1 MPSPL
6 SGFGP
11 LTGPGSTRRLGTEAG
26 ALRREAR
33 KVRRAGGDDRRL
45 LEASGLSGMRDG
57 SISSADSNIEEDAF
71 ERRAAAG
78 LGAARQGVL
87 REMAGQGGG
96 LSGDSDTNEFGG
108 KYVKQGGSGP
118 GGTGS
123 AAVPPP
129 KTSGGQGAIPAM
141 LRRPSAEESAS
152 DDRRYNARQGVLRDV
167 MAKASESG
175 KTRRQVLEDENLK
188 RAAEGKPPLSFEA
201 DDFVSESERQKAP
214 ALEADRTRRRGIR
227 EGMIDMELT
236 GRDVADEAAAAQ
248 RRATAN
254 APAPRVPG
262 PTSRA
267 SGAAMRGPK
276 PAAPRPEPEGLRG
289 SLRQDAEY
297 VGSAVA
303 DVARGTGSQLG
314 ATIATGA
321 RRAGAVVGAGAGALR
336 NAAEVAALQASD
348 NLKTT
353 GRRVGRVTPGA
364 TGRYLRSL
372 R

>member
-57 SISSADSNIEEDAF
+57 SISSADSNIEEASF
-71 ERRAAAG
+71 NRRAAAG

-96 LSGDSDTNEFGG
+96 MSGGAPATGM
-108 KYVKQGGSGP
+108 
-118 GGTGS
+118 GTGS

-129 KTSGGQGAIPAM
+129 TTGAGTGAKTPPTTGAGTGTKTPPTTGTGTGTGTETPPTTGAGTGAGAGAGTGTGTSGGRTPIAGKSLKPT
-141 LRRPSAEESAS
+141 AEESAS

-175 KTRRQVLEDENLK
+175 KTRREVLDFENEVRK
-188 RAAEGKPPLSFEA
+188 IQGKPALSFE
-201 DDFVSESERQKAP
+201 DDEFVTESERQKAP

-248 RRATAN
+248 RRAAADARTTQRRAVLQESLPESVA
-254 APAPRVPG
+254 APAVSPPR
-262 PTSRA
+262 SD
-267 SGAAMRGPK
+267 
-276 PAAPRPEPEGLRG
+276 APRFRNRG
-289 SLRQDAEY
+289 KNAKGVDVIAKDALKSL
-297 VGSAVA
+297 
-303 DVARGTGSQLG
+303 
-314 ATIATGA
+314 
-321 RRAGAVVGAGAGALR
+321 
-336 NAAEVAALQASD
+336 
-348 NLKTT
+348 
-353 GRRVGRVTPGA
+353 GRRMTSSDFSSRGNR
-364 TGRYLRSL
+364 
-372 R
+372 